1 MVLSAEVDTRQFDRV
16 VKFWPQKAKMELGDA
31 LDNISLKF
39 LKVFKNQR
47 LQGPPGVRGHPHGIF
62 STFKRTFLV
71 SPTIE
76 GMGIMVFSDSKVAA
90 LHETGGVV
98 RNPKGGRLAVPLSMR
113 SEMFTASGKLRK
125 RYRDPRNL
133 KNVFP
138 VELKSKSFL
147 VRRKKRET
155 EITPLY
161 VLKSQVRLKPRLGF
175 FKVWDS
181 LENFRVLRIQ
191 KALDNV
197 IESL

>member
-1 MVLSAEVDTRQFDRV
+1 
-16 VKFWPQKAKMELGDA
+16 
-31 LDNISLKF
+31 
-39 LKVFKNQR
+39 
-47 LQGPPGVRGHPHGIF
+47 
-62 STFKRTFLV
+62 
-71 SPTIE
+71 
-76 GMGIMVFSDSKVAA
+76 
-90 LHETGGVV
+90 
-98 RNPKGGRLAVPLSMR
+98 
-113 SEMFTASGKLRK
+113 MFTASGKLRK
-125 RYRDPRNL
+125 RYRDPRSL

-138 VELKSKSFL
+138 VELKSKTFL

-191 KALDNV
+191 KALDKV